1 MASQYIS
8 SLSNIKT
15 RTLGPLTAQRA
26 PKIANIVNRGIVDGT
41 PAQFFPQQEPLN
53 ANMNGISRIQHL
65 RASNNTNVKHNYKD
79 TSSSDRIRRLK
90 SQTIGNN
97 MKSNSTK
104 NVNHHDSRSAIRRM
118 RSSGY
123 IVPRKI

>member
-1 MASQYIS
+1 MSAPYIS
-8 SLSNIKT
+8 SLSNTKA
-15 RTLGPLTAQRA
+15 RTLGPLTAQKSPNTIRVV
-26 PKIANIVNRGIVDGT
+26 NNGIVNGT
-41 PAQFFPQQEPLN
+41 PPQFFPQQEPIN
-53 ANMNGISRIQHL
+53 ATMNSISRSHYL
-65 RASNNTNVKHNYKD
+65 RVPSNTNAKQVYKD

-104 NVNHHDSRSAIRRM
+104 SVNQNDARSAIRRM

-123 IVPRKI
+123 VAPRKK

>member
-1 MASQYIS
+1 MI
-8 SLSNIKT
+8 
-15 RTLGPLTAQRA
+15 
-26 PKIANIVNRGIVDGT
+26 D
-41 PAQFFPQQEPLN
+41 
-53 ANMNGISRIQHL
+53 
-65 RASNNTNVKHNYKD
+65 VKQVYKD

-104 NVNHHDSRSAIRRM
+104 NVNQNDTRSAVRRM

-123 IVPRKI
+123 VVPRKNRI